1 MKDQYNIAEN
11 IISIS
16 APDNLSPWLKLKP
29 RFNHFTTKP
38 KSSTKAEEKRNQDP
52 SAASFACERENSDT
66 PTLSIEIKESP
77 IPEAEGERIYEPE
90 YTGIGFIA
98 ARASKLPDGSL
109 LIEFIHINDG
119 KPHTWMKMNPELD
132 KAEIILPTDSDQD
145 APFFLTHAIMIAY
158 LLATYGNGTLLI
170 HSSAILYKGKA
181 YLFQGK
187 SGTGKSTH
195 ARMWLENIPGAT
207 LLNDDHPIIRIS
219 DDGIAKAYGSPW
231 SGKTHCY
238 KNVSAPIGAFVRIV
252 RSETNYLQ
260 PLPPLKAYASLMTSV
275 FYLPLLTEKQR
286 EIRHKTIERLA
297 MTVSC
302 CEMHCLP
309 NPDAAQTCCN
319 GLESLVKL

>member
-16 APDNLSPWLKLKP
+16 APDNLSPWQKLKP
-29 RFNHFTTKP
+29 RYNHFITKP
-38 KSSTKAEEKRNQDP
+38 EPSTKAEEKPNPNP
-52 SAASFACERENSDT
+52 SAASFVCERENNDT
-66 PTLSIEIKESP
+66 PTLSIEIIASP

-90 YTGIGFIA
+90 YTGIGIIS
-98 ARASKLPDGSL
+98 ARASKQPDGSL
-109 LIEFIHINDG
+109 AIEFLHINDG
-119 KPHTWMKMNPELD
+119 KPHTWMKMSPELN
-132 KAEIILPTDSDQD
+132 KAEIILPPDSDQD
-145 APFFLTHAIMIAY
+145 SPFFLTHAIMIAY

-170 HSSAILYKGKA
+170 HSSAVLYEGKA

-195 ARMWLENIPGAT
+195 ARMWLENIPGTT

-219 DDGIAKAYGSPW
+219 DDGTAKAYGSPW

-252 RSETNYLQ
+252 RSDTNFLQ

-297 MTVSC
+297 MTVPC

-309 NPDAAQTCCN
+309 NSDAAQVCLRGIM
-319 GLESLVKL
+319 GLRV